1 MKMDSENDAS
11 KQLTE
16 NPGCSSSTR
25 LPVRFCDDPFCL
37 GEIWHEWGCCS
48 SASEF
53 AAAMDFDHVD
63 DDLLGGCGFDGNVLI
78 PANKVGGVAERRFA
92 QPTNEMEIDK
102 IETALGT

>member
-1 MKMDSENDAS
+1 MLLSNLPKTLAVVRV
-11 KQLTE
+11 
-16 NPGCSSSTR
+16 STR
-25 LPVRFCDDPFCL
+25 LPARFCDDPFCL

-48 SASEF
+48 SASEL

-63 DDLLGGCGFDGNVLI
+63 DDRCMTLDGCGFDGNVLI

-92 QPTNEMEIDK
+92 QPTNETEIDK